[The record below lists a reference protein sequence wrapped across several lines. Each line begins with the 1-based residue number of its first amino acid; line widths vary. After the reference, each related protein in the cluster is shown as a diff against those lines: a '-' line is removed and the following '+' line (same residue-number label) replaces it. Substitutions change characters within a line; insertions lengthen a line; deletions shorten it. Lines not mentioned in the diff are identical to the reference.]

1 MKQILL
7 IALIML
13 TFGAAKAQIGE
24 VKVKNGYAM
33 IYDEDGK
40 FTQKSISLGKN
51 DELNGYNGKYI
62 VITKNGYAMI
72 YDNTGRF
79 TQKSISLSGDAYV
92 KNVTNSAILI
102 AKNGYTMY
110 YDFDGKFTQK
120 STRN

>member
-1 MKQILL
+1 
-7 IALIML
+7 
-13 TFGAAKAQIGE
+13 
-24 VKVKNGYAM
+24 
-33 IYDEDGK
+33 
-40 FTQKSISLGKN
+40 
-51 DELNGYNGKYI
+51 
-62 VITKNGYAMI
+62 MI

-102 AKNGYTMY
+102 SKNGYTMY

>member
-1 MKQILL
+1 MKQFLL
-7 IALIML
+7 IATVLL

-40 FTQKSISLGKN
+40 FSQKSISLGKN
-51 DELNGYNGKYI
+51 DELSGYNSKYI
-62 VITKNGYAMI
+62 VITKNSYAMI
-72 YDNTGRF
+72 YDHTGRF

-92 KNVTNSAILI
+92 KSVTNTSILI
-102 AKNGYTMY
+102 VKNGYTMY
-110 YDFDGKFTQK
+110 YDFEGKYTQK